1 MLERALSR
9 TFTNLSTLVLIAFVF
24 TLPVHLVQAYLFRDV
39 LAVQE
44 LAPEI
49 SALPEGRLVRGVDK
63 GDFKAEQIALAIA
76 IGIDLLLLPLAYR
89 ASRRTYEVEDDG
101 GVPTVMD
108 SWTHLG
114 SGGRPDLPA
123 GPLLVTAVVG
133 SLSAILVMLIG
144 NLLANMASADFAWV
158 LFGFARASGLGLL
171 VALVAGVAAAAPDKT
186 KKVRVPE
193 KVDLY

>member
-44 LAPEI
+44 LGPEI
-49 SALPEGRLVRGVDK
+49 SALPEGRLVRGVDE
-63 GDFKAEQIALAIA
+63 GDFRAEQIALAVA
-76 IGIDLLLLPLAYR
+76 IGLDLLLLPLAYR
-89 ASRRTYEVEDDG
+89 ASRRAYEIDNDG
-101 GVPTVMD
+101 GVPTVID
-108 SWTHLG
+108 SWRHPG
-114 SGGRPDLPA
+114 SLVRPDLPA

-133 SLSAILVMLIG
+133 SLSAMLVMLIG

-158 LFGFARASGLGLL
+158 VFGFTRGTALGLL
-171 VALVAGVAAAAPDKT
+171 VALITGVAAAAPERTT
-186 KKVRVPE
+186 KAPAPE
-193 KVDLY
+193 KIDFY